1 MGWRV
6 NWYECPKDINPIKL
20 IQSDDGEIVDFEIL
34 GKEILGNEGTS
45 IWKIIRNREDFNKE
59 INCLLPSE
67 DFDIYSISKEG
78 LRLIILEYK
87 KVITEHFEEIYQT
100 KDQFEMEHY
109 FRKKV
114 FEWSGGWA
122 IIENLEKDY
131 FTVTRSSQFEYTIF
145 NLANLY
151 KLFDWDNKQLVI
163 YGG

>member
-20 IQSDDGEIVDFEIL
+20 IQTEDGEVVDFDII

-45 IWKIIRNREDFNKE
+45 IWKIIRNREDFKKE
-59 INCLLPSE
+59 ITCLYPDE
-67 DFDIYSISKEG
+67 DFDIYAISKEG

-87 KVITEHFEEIYQT
+87 KVVTEHFEEIYQT
-100 KDQFEMEHY
+100 KDQFEMEQY

-122 IIENLEKDY
+122 VKEDLDDD
-131 FTVTRSSQFEYTIF
+131 FTVTRSGLFEYTIF
-145 NLANLY
+145 NLVNLY
-151 KLFDWDNKQLVI
+151 KLFDWNNKQLVI
-163 YGG
+163 WGA

>member
-100 KDQFEMEHY
+100 KDQFDMEHY

-114 FEWSGGWA
+114 FEWSRGWA

-131 FTVTRSSQFEYTIF
+131 FTVTRSSLFEYTIF
-145 NLANLY
+145 NLVNLY